1 MTPFKPAD
9 ASTSTMPVS
18 TTASTNRTAL
28 KRSGNENT
36 HARLFNAGVALVFLR
51 FGDAS
56 VSASV
61 SDFPLPAGAVE
72 VIDIGASS
80 HVDAVTVSGAS
91 SVYVTCGKGL

>member
-9 ASTSTMPVS
+9 ASTSLTPVT

-36 HARLFNAGVALVFLR
+36 HVRLFNAGAALVFLR
-51 FGDAS
+51 FGDVT
-56 VSASV
+56 VSASA

-72 VIDIGASS
+72 VIDIGACS
-80 HVDAVTVSGAS
+80 HMDAVTASGSS